1 MSLLPYKCFSSPG
14 QPLFAPFGSTSPS
27 GATGITGPTG
37 PSGASVTGPTGPAS
51 TVAGPTGPTG
61 NTGATSTVTGPTGNT
76 GPQGSQ
82 GVQGVQGVQG
92 IQGPTGDVGP
102 QGPQGIQGIQ
112 GPTGP
117 AGSGSLNLLY
127 DGIYSGGGA
136 ISLASATGNFAPFVG
151 VATFNVV
158 AGNYYQINIQ
168 GAVQATTGGAPVFIE
183 IMGNT
188 SNNEYICLGE
198 NDALG
203 GGGGSVIFRAQ
214 ISETMTCGFQNNG
227 AGPCQALLT
236 SAYYIAY

>member
-117 AGSGSLNLLY
+117 AGSGSLTQLF
-127 DGIYSGGGA
+127 DAVYSGQPAVSVTSPSGGFTA
-136 ISLASATGNFAPFVG
+136 FPG

-158 AGNYYQINIQ
+158 AGNYYQINMQ
-168 GAVQATTGGAPVFIE
+168 GAVQATTGGAPVYIE
-183 IMGNT
+183 IQGAL
-188 SNNEYICLGE
+188 SGNEYVCIGE

-214 ISETMTCGFQNNG
+214 TSETMVCGITNGG
-227 AGPCQALLT
+227 AGSCQGLLT